1 VNAQRLRELFPSLAE
16 WPAEKWMLLPIAL
29 LLVIGC
35 IIGVG
40 DAILGR
46 I

>member
-1 VNAQRLRELFPSLAE
+1 LAE
-16 WPAEKWMLLPIAL
+16 WPPEKWMGVPIAL
-29 LLVIGC
+29 MLLIGC